1 MDGYQIIVSGGNTY
15 KGGWGKYMQRTSYS
29 TILLMSL
36 SIFILVRRFFV
47 TAIQNGCMAI
57 NNFVSVFT
65 VSIFK
70 NYSGKP
76 V

>member
-15 KGGWGKYMQRTSYS
+15 KGGWGKYMQRTYS

-47 TAIQNGCMAI
+47 TATQNGCMAI

>member
-15 KGGWGKYMQRTSYS
+15 KGGWGKYMQRTYS